1 MTVFLKKRIDSL
13 SDLSSQLH
21 SDLFLPLVTNLD
33 GSDNLVLLL
42 DRDIEALVMIR
53 LHELLILRH
62 RRVLFLHITLD
73 QHHAISVRENLI
85 SWRGTIR
92 LESCTAFA
100 KDSRVTMGLLAGHRL
115 LLLAQHFLI

>member
-1 MTVFLKKRIDSL
+1 MLFSLSLYEYFEGLRDEREKGLIVNSFFDLTVFLKKRIDSL

-62 RRVLFLHITLD
+62 R
-73 QHHAISVRENLI
+73 
-85 SWRGTIR
+85 
-92 LESCTAFA
+92 
-100 KDSRVTMGLLAGHRL
+100 
-115 LLLAQHFLI
+115 